1 MNLAQKFPS
10 RIFASALKLTAA
22 CLVVFFSWSS
32 LSAHETCS
40 QCIQTTSKQIRCI
53 ADEIKCDVKSSLKGE
68 KGYVKI
74 VATNARIRVKAAA
87 ICRRIERNCDYR
99 GLCRDV
105 NKLNEL
111 ACDLKLNFDQS
122 IAYLNQCKQCPV
134 TGCHCQVAN
143 EINTL
148 IELARGLDA
157 ILTGE
162 SFSHVPGSNVIFE
175 YPAFPNAD
183 PAVAP
188 SPVLEPPMTVAP
200 GPPQTQVRKPSTGTQ
215 SVLDR

>member
-1 MNLAQKFPS
+1 MNCWNPVS
-10 RIFASALKLTAA
+10 RCCSAILKLVAV
-22 CLVVFFSWSS
+22 CFLVFFSSQL
-32 LSAHETCS
+32 LSANETCS
-40 QCIQTTSKQIRCI
+40 RCIQTTSKQIRCI
-53 ADEIKCDVKSSLKGE
+53 ADDIKCDVKSSLKGE

-105 NKLNEL
+105 KKLNEL
-111 ACDLKLNFDQS
+111 ACDLKQNFDQS

-134 TGCHCQVAN
+134 TGCHCQVAK
-143 EINTL
+143 EIDTL

-162 SFSHVPGSNVIFE
+162 TFAQSPATNVIFD
-175 YPAFPNAD
+175 YPAYPSAD

-188 SPVLEPPMTVAP
+188 LPVLEPPLTVAP
-200 GPPQTQVRKPSTGTQ
+200 GPPQTQVRKPSTGPQ